1 MRKKKLWEVLSIVLA
16 TLLVIIIGG
25 RDIAL
30 AQSAALN
37 YALGISGSEIERSE
51 DPAYQYFDSE
61 FDSYDALSAE
71 WARVAEQVEGEGI
84 VLLKNDNN
92 ALPLNKGD
100 GVSTFLTGST
110 KFNYATSGS
119 SATNTSGYL
128 TLKEALE
135 NEGFSINSAL
145 WDFYSSQKGRKKSG
159 ETYKINEVGFEEIS
173 ADALKDLSSY
183 GTAILTIA
191 RDSGEGSDISAAKSD
206 GEDKSYLSISE
217 AEESV
222 LKELTALKSAG
233 TVKKIVVL
241 LNSSA
246 PIELDFLYRDGIDVD
261 AVLWIGNVGSG
272 GISAVA
278 KVLSGEIVPSGKL
291 SDTYLRDN
299 FSSPAM
305 AAQSLNDLKS
315 FAQTYTNADAL
326 GLNATQSHYG
336 VYVEGIYVGYRY
348 YETRYED
355 FVTGSGNAG
364 DYSYA
369 NDVAY
374 PFGFGVSYTDFALSD
389 FSVAENGDT
398 FDVTVTVTNTGATYS
413 GKEVVEVYLSKPYTD
428 YDKQN
433 GVEKAAVELVG
444 YAKTGVLAPGASET
458 VTVTVD
464 REQFRSYD
472 RNGYKTYIVDEGSYY
487 LTVANGSHEA
497 VNNVLAARG
506 FTPENTNGKMDAEG
520 NADLVFETKVDALD
534 STTYAVSSHTG
545 NAITN
550 LFDFADLNKYEGSD
564 TKVTYVSRSD
574 WTGTWPQAAIAIT
587 VGEQMNKDLQSNRA
601 IEEDP
606 NATMPKYNQSGDLTL
621 AKMRG
626 KAYDDPEWEQLL
638 DQMSFADQSYLV
650 TNGQMTTVVVSSV
663 GKPDTKES
671 DGPNGLTASEGSL
684 SFPSE
689 GIWASTFN
697 DELAKRVGELLAEDA
712 RNIGVTGLY
721 ANGINIHRTPFGGRS
736 HEYFSEDPYLTG
748 YISAAE
754 IGGIQSKG
762 VLVNV
767 KHLAFNDQEA
777 YRNGI
782 CVWLNEQEAREI
794 MLAPFEYTLSADEG
808 NAHGV
813 MTAFNRVGTFW
824 AGAIDALD
832 ITLVRGEWGF
842 DGYSITDMASSNGA
856 SYMTWQDGILHGTDL
871 FLGSGSETS
880 LNEFKSS
887 PTYATRMREA
897 SHRILYNIAN
907 YSAAMNGIS
916 PEMTIGAATWWWKTA
931 LDVAMW
937 TVAGLTLICWVLW
950 LLPNRKK
957 ENE

>member
-1 MRKKKLWEVLSIVLA
+1 MRKKKIREVLSVVLA

-30 AQSAALN
+30 AQSAAIN
-37 YALGISGSEIERSE
+37 FALGIGGSEIERS
-51 DPAYQYFDSE
+51 DDAAYEYYPSE
-61 FDSYDALSAE
+61 FASYADLSAE

-84 VLLKNDNN
+84 VLLKNNNN
-92 ALPLNKGD
+92 ALPLDPSEGI
-100 GVSTFLTGST
+100 STFLTGST

-128 TLKEALE
+128 SLKEALE
-135 NEGFSINSAL
+135 SVGFMINPAL

-159 ETYKINEVGFEEIS
+159 ETYKINEVAFEEIE
-173 ADALKDLSSY
+173 ADALAELSSY
-183 GTAILTIA
+183 GTALVTIA
-191 RDSGEGSDISAAKSD
+191 RDSGEGSDISAMKSD
-206 GEDKSYLSISE
+206 GEDNSYLSISE

-222 LKELTALKSAG
+222 LKELTARKSSG
-233 TVKKIVVL
+233 ELKKIIVL

-246 PIELDFLYRDGIDVD
+246 TIELDFLYREGIDVD
-261 AVLWIGNVGSG
+261 AVLWVGNVGSG
-272 GISAVA
+272 GITAVA

-305 AAQSLNDLKS
+305 ASQSMNGLKS
-315 FAQTYTNADAL
+315 FAQTYANADAL
-326 GLNATQSHYG
+326 ELNATQSHYG

-355 FVTGSGNAG
+355 YVTGNGNAG
-364 DYSYA
+364 EYSYA
-369 NDVAY
+369 GDVAY
-374 PFGFGVSYTDFALSD
+374 PFGYGISYTDFAFSD
-389 FSVAENGDT
+389 LV
-398 FDVTVTVTNTGATYS
+398 VTESGEDIEVSVTVTNTGSTYS

-433 GVEKAAVELVG
+433 GVEKAAAELAG
-444 YAKTGVLAPGASET
+444 YAKTGILAPGASEK
-458 VTVTVD
+458 VTVKVS
-464 REQFRSYD
+464 REQFKSYD
-472 RNGYKTYIVDEGSYY
+472 RNGYKTYIVDAGDYY

-497 VNNVLAARG
+497 VNNILAARG
-506 FTPENTNGKMDAEG
+506 YTPENTNGKMDAAG
-520 NADLVFETKVDALD
+520 NASLVYETKVDALD

-564 TKVTYVSRSD
+564 VTVTYVSRSD
-574 WTGTWPQAAIAIT
+574 WTGTWPQAAIEIT
-587 VGEQMNKDLQSNRA
+587 VNDRMNEDLQSNRP

-606 NATMPKYNQSGDLTL
+606 DAVMPSYNKSGSLTL
-621 AKMRG
+621 AQMRG
-626 KAYDDPEWEQLL
+626 KAYDDPDWDALL
-638 DQMSFADQSYLV
+638 DQMSYGDQSYLV

-697 DELAKRVGELLAEDA
+697 NELAVRVGELLAEDA
-712 RNIGVTGLY
+712 RNIDVTGLY

-748 YISAAE
+748 IIASAE

-794 MLAPFEYTLSADEG
+794 MLAPFEYTLSIDGG

-824 AGAIDALD
+824 AGAIANLD
-832 ITLVRGEWGF
+832 ITLVRDEGGF
-842 DGYSITDMASSNGA
+842 DGYSITDMAVSNGA
-856 SYMTWQDGILHGTDL
+856 SYMTWQDGILLGTDL

-880 LNEFKSS
+880 LDEFKSS
-887 PTYATRMREA
+887 PTYANRMREA

-907 YSAAMNGIS
+907 FSAAMNGIS
-916 PEMTIGAATWWWKTA
+916 PEMTIGTTTWWWKTA
-931 LDVAMW
+931 LNVSMW
-937 TVAGLTLICWVLW
+937 TLAALTLCAWALW
-950 LLPNRKK
+950 LWPCKREKK
-957 ENE
+957 D